1 MNPVPTS
8 ERRRS
13 KDCRIQKL
21 LVKAREKISDDPMI
35 SRKKPES
42 LNKMPSP
49 SEILRSSPGT
59 RTATKRAL
67 LIGVT
72 YKKKYM
78 LKGTIND
85 VKSMRE
91 LLIKNF
97 GFKEENIQVLTDLQM
112 DTTRKKMVESME
124 WLVKDCQAGDS
135 LVFYF
140 SGHGIRKLDFEGDER
155 DGFDENICPV
165 DFLTEGIIS
174 DNEINSLIVWPLK
187 KDVTLHAIVDAC
199 HSGTVLD
206 LEHFYNREQKR
217 WEDNS
222 PPSGNARK
230 HTDGG
235 MAISISACQDH
246 EIAVDTSVRY
256 MQLIDLI
263 VHLSLDQE
271 ALELAHF
278 SVYINFQAF
287 TKTMNGALTYLLV
300 YILKKYPGLTY
311 GDLLD
316 LIHEELSKFNE
327 GGCLPAKFLRK
338 IFKNQLLQTPQI
350 SSSKPFDVYNKHF
363 LFKDC
368 RIQKQLVKAREKISD
383 DPMISRKKPESLN
396 KMPSPSEILR
406 SSPGTRTATKRALL
420 IGVTYKKKY
429 MLKGTINDVKSMR
442 ELLIKNF
449 GFKEENIQVLT
460 EQDTTRKKMVESME
474 WLVKDCQAGDS
485 LVFYFSGH
493 GIRKLDFEGD
503 ERMISDN
510 EINSLIV
517 WPLKKDV
524 TLHAIVDAHSGTVL
538 DLEHVYNREQKRW
551 EDNSP
556 PSGNARKHTDGGL
569 AISISAC
576 QDHEI
581 VVDTSAFTKSMNGA
595 LTYLLVYILKKY
607 PGLTYGD
614 LLDLIHEE
622 LSKFNEG
629 GSLPAKFLRKIFKNQ
644 LLQTPQMS
652 SSKPFD
658 VYKKHFLL

>member
-1 MNPVPTS
+1 MHRQRLSLTTENFTGVRCPICNMMNPVPAS

-21 LVKAREKISDDPMI
+21 LVKAWEKISDDLKI
-35 SRKKPES
+35 SRKKPEL

-49 SEILRSSPGT
+49 SEIWRSSPGT

-72 YKKKYM
+72 YKRKYM

-91 LLIKNF
+91 LLINNF
-97 GFKEENIQVLTDLQM
+97 GFKEESIKVLTEQG
-112 DTTRKKMVESME
+112 TTREKIVESME

-246 EIAVDTSVRY
+246 EIAVDTS
-256 MQLIDLI
+256 
-263 VHLSLDQE
+263 
-271 ALELAHF
+271 
-278 SVYINFQAF
+278 AF

-350 SSSKPFDVYNKHF
+350 SSSKPFDLLKINDPVPTSERRRS
-363 LFKDC
+363 KDC
-368 RIQKQLVKAREKISD
+368 RIQKLLVKAREKISD

-396 KMPSPSEILR
+396 KMPSPFRNS
-406 SSPGTRTATKRALL
+406 A
-420 IGVTYKKKY
+420 Y
-429 MLKGTINDVKSMR
+429 MLKGTVNDVKSMR

-460 EQDTTRKKMVESME
+460 DLQMNTME

-493 GIRKLDFEGD
+493 GLRKPDFEGD
-503 ERMISDN
+503 ERDGFDKNICPVDFLTEGMISDS

-524 TLHAIVDAHSGTVL
+524 TLHAIVDASHSGTVL

-581 VVDTSAFTKSMNGA
+581 AVDTSAFTKTMNGA
-595 LTYLLVYILKKY
+595 LTYLLVYILKKHR
-607 PGLTYGD
+607 GLTYGD

-629 GSLPAKFLRKIFKNQ
+629 GCLPAKFLRKIFKNQ
-644 LLQTPQMS
+644 LLQTPQIS